1 MRTASTAS
9 QLRRHGRWRAYPRPA
24 ISISLKKDGKYQ
36 LALNSEK
43 MYWIVEKMDNL
54 FNKSDSSY
62 IWTSITDWNE
72 TRTGIIYD
80 HTLLSS
86 RPIMTPLSTER
97 AMLTSVYFPSR
108 SMTKHRRSTS
118 HLTGADSCVF
128 RSRSKEPLSGKGK
141 SADFASCYQKNAPE
155 VEKRWTNL

>member
-1 MRTASTAS
+1 M
-9 QLRRHGRWRAYPRPA
+9 
-24 ISISLKKDGKYQ
+24 KKDGKYQ

-86 RPIMTPLSTER
+86 RPHNDSAVYRKSEVDFGILPFPKYDKTQKEYISIDWRGLMCVQITIER
-97 AMLTSVYFPSR
+97 TA
-108 SMTKHRRSTS
+108 
-118 HLTGADSCVF
+118 
-128 RSRSKEPLSGKGK
+128 
-141 SADFASCYQKNAPE
+141 
-155 VEKRWTNL
+155 